1 MAPHMCLTGKGG
13 FWLWR
18 NAVDAAHARR
28 HVPWEHVVRL
38 HSEDEGRFP
47 PPPPLGVPCTA
58 AEAARGLGM
67 DEDDTSSVGSNYL
80 AALEAEER
88 ELEMLAAEMGG

>member
-1 MAPHMCLTGKGG
+1 MTPHL
-13 FWLWR
+13 
-18 NAVDAAHARR
+18 
-28 HVPWEHVVRL
+28 VRL
-38 HSEDEGRFP
+38 HSEGEGRFH